1 MYAGCSN
8 STQVAALNSGVG
20 NVMLF
25 GIDPWNWLLCSLES
39 DSLPR
44 KWFLCS
50 LEFNSLPWKC
60 VLCSLESA
68 YRNILEVAVKK
79 ERGRAEKRP
88 SDRLRALDNNKKR
101 ERASSSEKNDEEGSG
116 SSNDERIDSKDA
128 KRNSGRTE
136 SSKDTKHAKEPKP
149 VKNAGAKR
157 RGAEEAEHGKDSKK
171 NRRVEE
177 DDEEDETPKKSK
189 AGKAAVITPEKQE
202 GARCMQC
209 WVVCRLWILETDVS
223 DVLGAVMC
231 LTFSEL
237 LNPCSWLSLDRHML

>member
-68 YRNILEVAVKK
+68 CRNILEVAVKK

-128 KRNSGRTE
+128 KRNSG
-136 SSKDTKHAKEPKP
+136 
-149 VKNAGAKR
+149 
-157 RGAEEAEHGKDSKK
+157 
-171 NRRVEE
+171 
-177 DDEEDETPKKSK
+177 
-189 AGKAAVITPEKQE
+189 Q
-202 GARCMQC
+202 
-209 WVVCRLWILETDVS
+209 
-223 DVLGAVMC
+223 
-231 LTFSEL
+231 LTQII
-237 LNPCSWLSLDRHML
+237 C